1 MSSYIVNK
9 KNVTKKNKPNTQL
22 SETTNDKLKLLL
34 EDKCKNANVC
44 LSLGRYNYTIKKFFN
59 NFIDF
64 SYIDK
69 IKLINKKGKSG
80 FTNIIQ
86 YKKNNYTIDVIL
98 KSSINATQNLG
109 YEYFVGKF
117 INKYIKN
124 FSCFIETYD
133 LFKYDNLNTW
143 EKMKNT
149 TIIKSV
155 LKKNITPL
163 HNVTIY
169 NINLTCE
176 DPKLLINMVQYVNNS
191 IDLKTLIQHDPLF
204 VAHDLIY
211 ILYQVYLPLFYMKKF
226 FTHYDLHPGNLL
238 ISQPIRDTYIQYIY
252 YLPNNKIIKFKSK
265 YIAKIIDYGLS
276 YFNDTSQC
284 INSNVIY
291 NSLCYFPQCGKE
303 ENKCGNN
310 VGYKFLNS
318 ENNPYIKFNIIPTTK
333 NESSDL
339 KLISMLKQNEFLHK
353 NKNLYIKH
361 FPWMVEIYNMLD
373 TVIYGAGLTDQNK
386 PHGTIE
392 NLQNDNI
399 NIHNV
404 SDAKERIEKILD
416 IYYFQFI
423 NNNYYHN
430 IKKCGDLHIYT
441 DGRKMKFTPAK
452 N

>member
-1 MSSYIVNK
+1 MSNLILNK
-9 KNVTKKNKPNTQL
+9 NNVTKKNKSRL
-22 SETTNDKLKLLL
+22 SESTNDKIKLLL
-34 EDKCKNANVC
+34 QEKCKYSNVC
-44 LSLGRYNYTIKKFFN
+44 LELGRYNYTIKKFFD
-59 NFIDF
+59 NFTDF

-86 YKKNNYTIDVIL
+86 YKKDNYSIDLIL
-98 KSSINATQNLG
+98 KSSLNSTQNLG

-117 INKYIKN
+117 INRYNRI

-133 LFKYDNLNTW
+133 LLKYDNLKTW
-143 EKMKNT
+143 EKMEKS
-149 TIIKSV
+149 TITKSV

-163 HNVTIY
+163 HNVNIY

-176 DPKLLINMVQYVNNS
+176 DPKLLINLIQYVNNS
-191 IDLKTLIQHDPLF
+191 IDLKTFIQHDPLF
-204 VAHDLIY
+204 IAHDLIY
-211 ILYQVYLPLFYMKKF
+211 VLYQVYLPLFYMKKV
-226 FTHYDLHPGNLL
+226 FTHYDLHPGNIL

-276 YFNDTSQC
+276 YFNDTTQC
-284 INSNVIY
+284 INSSVIY
-291 NSLCYFPQCGKE
+291 NSLCFFPQCGTL

-310 VGYKFLNS
+310 FGYKFLNDK
-318 ENNPYIKFNIIPTTK
+318 NNPYVKFNIIPKTK

-339 KLISMLKQNEFLHK
+339 KLIYMLKHNEFLHK
-353 NKNLYIKH
+353 NKSQYIKH
-361 FPWMVEIYNMLD
+361 FPWIVEIYNMLD
-373 TVIYGAGLTDQNK
+373 TVVYGAGLETKYK
-386 PHGTIE
+386 PHGTME
-392 NLQNDNI
+392 NLQNDHI
-399 NIHNV
+399 NIHNI

-416 IYYFQFI
+416 IYYYQFI

-430 IKKCGDLHIYT
+430 MKKCGDLHIYT
-441 DGRKMKFTPAK
+441 DGKNMKFVPAK

>member
-1 MSSYIVNK
+1 MSKSIVKK
-9 KNVTKKNKPNTQL
+9 KNVTKKNNPKVLP
-22 SETTNDKLKLLL
+22 TNNDNGKIKLLL
-34 EDKCKNANVC
+34 ENNCESSNVC
-44 LSLGRYNYTIKKFFN
+44 LELGRYNYTIKKYFD
-59 NFIDF
+59 NFTNF

-86 YKKNNYTIDVIL
+86 YKKDNYRVDLIL
-98 KSSINATQNLG
+98 KSSLNATQNLG

-117 INKYIKN
+117 INKYNKL
-124 FSCFIETYD
+124 FSCFIETFD
-133 LFKYDNLNTW
+133 LLKYNNLKTW
-143 EKMKNT
+143 EKMKNS

-155 LKKNITPL
+155 LKNNITPL
-163 HNVTIY
+163 PKVDIY
-169 NINLTCE
+169 NINLTCN
-176 DPKLLINMVQYVNNS
+176 DPLLLINLTQYVNNS

-204 VAHDLIY
+204 IAHDLIY
-211 ILYQVYLPLFYMKKF
+211 MLYQIYLPLFYMKKN
-226 FTHYDLHPGNLL
+226 FTHYDLHTGNIL
-238 ISQPIRDTYIQYIY
+238 ISQPIKDTYIEYIY
-252 YLPNNKIIKFKSK
+252 YLPNNKIINFKSK

-291 NSLCYFPQCGKE
+291 NSLCFFPQCGTL

-310 VGYKFLNS
+310 LGYNFLSNK
-318 ENNPYIKFNIIPTTK
+318 NNPYTKFNIIPKTK

-339 KLISMLKQNEFLHK
+339 KLLFMLKQNEFLHNNK
-353 NKNLYIKH
+353 NKYIKH

-373 TVIYGAGLTDQNK
+373 SVVYGIGLEAKNK

-392 NLQNDNI
+392 NIEHDNI
-399 NIHNV
+399 NIFNIT
-404 SDAKERIEKILD
+404 DAKERIEKILD
-416 IYYFQFI
+416 INYYQFI

-430 IKKCGDLHIYT
+430 IQKCGDLHIYT
-441 DGRKMKFTPAK
+441 DGRKMKFIPTK

>member
-1 MSSYIVNK
+1 MLITSRLK
-9 KNVTKKNKPNTQL
+9 KNNSTKKNKSGVSRTDN
-22 SETTNDKLKLLL
+22 EKIKLLF
-34 EDKCKNANVC
+34 DAKCKYSNVC
-44 LSLGRYNYTIKKFFN
+44 LELGRYNYTIKKFFN
-59 NFIDF
+59 NFTDF

-86 YKKNNYTIDVIL
+86 YKKDDYTMDLIL
-98 KSSINATQNLG
+98 KSSLNATQNLG

-117 INKYIKN
+117 INKYNKV

-133 LFKYDNLNTW
+133 LLKYNNLTTW
-143 EKMKNT
+143 EKMKNS

-163 HNVTIY
+163 PNVNIY

-176 DPKLLINMVQYVNNS
+176 NPLLLINLTQYVNNS
-191 IDLKTLIQHDPLF
+191 IDLKTLIQHDSAF
-204 VAHDLIY
+204 IAHDLIY
-211 ILYQVYLPLFYMKKF
+211 MLYQVYLPLFYMKKH
-226 FTHYDLHPGNLL
+226 FTHYDLHPGNIL
-238 ISQPIRDTYIQYIY
+238 ISQPIRETYIQYIY

-276 YFNDTSQC
+276 YFNDVAEC

-291 NSLCYFPQCGKE
+291 NSLCFFPQCGTEK
-303 ENKCGNN
+303 NKCGNN
-310 VGYKFLNS
+310 VGYKFLNDK
-318 ENNPYIKFNIIPTTK
+318 NNPYINFNIIPKTK

-339 KLISMLKQNEFLHK
+339 KLISMLKHNEFLHT
-353 NKNLYIKH
+353 NKNQYIEQ
-361 FPWMVEIYNMLD
+361 FPWLVEIYKMLD
-373 TVIYGAGLTDQNK
+373 AVVYGAGLDTK
-386 PHGTIE
+386 HKSHGTAE
-392 NLQNDNI
+392 NLENDNI
-399 NIHNV
+399 HIHNV

-416 IYYFQFI
+416 IYYYQLL

-430 IKKCGDLHIYT
+430 MKKCGDLHIYT
-441 DGRKMKFTPAK
+441 DGRNMKFVAAK